1 MLFVFTS
8 LKYHLVLSHEACAQV
23 YSEEIGAH

>member
-8 LKYHLVLSHEACAQV
+8 LKYYLVHGDEACARV